1 MSLDENYQDNINK
14 ILKNLNK
21 NSTILKNDIDD
32 LNILLNEV
40 KKYEKKGVD
49 ITSIIKIIEDNI
61 SDITEFLNNFHDNL
75 KLINDKLNTNT
86 LKFTNN
92 TELII
97 KKEKKQNKCCCFS
110 FLL

>member
-1 MSLDENYQDNINK
+1 MSLDKNYQDNINK

-49 ITSIIKIIEDNI
+49 ITSIISIIEDNI
-61 SDITEFLNNFHDNL
+61 TDITEFLNNFHDNL

-97 KKEKKQNKCCCFS
+97 KKEKKQKKCCCFS

>member
-1 MSLDENYQDNINK
+1 MSLDKNYQDSINK

-21 NSTILKNDIDD
+21 NSSILKSDIDD

-49 ITSIIKIIEDNI
+49 ITSIIEIIEDNI

-97 KKEKKQNKCCCFS
+97 KKEKKQKKCCCFS

>member
-1 MSLDENYQDNINK
+1 MSLDKNYQDSINK

-21 NSTILKNDIDD
+21 NSSILKSDIDD

-49 ITSIIKIIEDNI
+49 ITSIIEIIEDNI
-61 SDITEFLNNFHDNL
+61 SDITEFLKNFYDNL

-97 KKEKKQNKCCCFS
+97 KKEKKQKKCCCFS

>member
-1 MSLDENYQDNINK
+1 MSLDTNYQDNINK

-32 LNILLNEV
+32 LNILLKEV
-40 KKYEKKGVD
+40 KKYEEKGVD
-49 ITSIIKIIEDNI
+49 ITSIISIIENNI
-61 SDITEFLNNFHDNL
+61 NDITEFLNNFHDNL

-97 KKEKKQNKCCCFS
+97 KKEKKQKKCCCFS

>member
-1 MSLDENYQDNINK
+1 MSLDTNYQDNINK

-32 LNILLNEV
+32 LNILLKEV
-40 KKYEKKGVD
+40 KKYEEKGVD
-49 ITSIIKIIEDNI
+49 ITSIISIIENNI
-61 SDITEFLNNFHDNL
+61 NDITEFLNNFHDNL

-97 KKEKKQNKCCCFS
+97 KKEKKKKKCCCFS

>member
-1 MSLDENYQDNINK
+1 MSIDKNYQDSINK

-21 NSTILKNDIDD
+21 NSSILKSDIDD

-49 ITSIIKIIEDNI
+49 ITSIIEIIEDNI

-97 KKEKKQNKCCCFS
+97 KKEKKQKKCCCFS

>member
-1 MSLDENYQDNINK
+1 MSLDKNYQDSINK

-21 NSTILKNDIDD
+21 NSSILKSDIDD

-49 ITSIIKIIEDNI
+49 ITSIIEIIEDNI
-61 SDITEFLNNFHDNL
+61 SDITEFLKNFHDNL

-97 KKEKKQNKCCCFS
+97 KKEKKQKKCCCFS